1 MLLASV
7 GVVLVVTCLNVGG
20 LLTARAVA
28 RRRETAV
35 RAALGASSWRL
46 LRLSI
51 GEAAVI
57 AVGGGAAGLLLA
69 WAGVAALSAAAPPGI
84 PRLDAMH
91 IDAAALGDHGASRRS
106 SACSSSPQHL
116 PRPPGAT

>member
-1 MLLASV
+1 MVARLRPGAPIEPARAELAAICETRSARDFPKSNAGWTVTVESLHASVIGDFGRATWMLLASV

-46 LRLSI
+46 LRLSLC
-51 GEAAVI
+51 EA
-57 AVGGGAAGLLLA
+57 
-69 WAGVAALSAAAPPGI
+69 
-84 PRLDAMH
+84 R
-91 IDAAALGDHGASRRS
+91 
-106 SACSSSPQHL
+106 
-116 PRPPGAT
+116 